1 MSSEAPDNTQ
11 SAALRRSEAYL
22 AETQRLTGTG
32 SFAIDATRQVIAS
45 VRTVLAATLPLTRDQ
60 AGRVG

>member
-1 MSSEAPDNTQ
+1 VSPMSSKAPENMQ

-32 SFAIDATRQVIAS
+32 SFAIESR
-45 VRTVLAATLPLTRDQ
+45 RR
-60 AGRVG
+60 R